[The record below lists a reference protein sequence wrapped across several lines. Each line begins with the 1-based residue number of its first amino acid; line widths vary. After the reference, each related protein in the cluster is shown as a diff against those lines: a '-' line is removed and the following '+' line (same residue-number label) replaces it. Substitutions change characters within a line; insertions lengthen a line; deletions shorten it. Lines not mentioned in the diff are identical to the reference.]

1 MIAFFKK
8 LVAFFKKLLDERF
21 FAHRQRSTS
30 IAGVA
35 VVILSL
41 IVFEYRLIFKH
52 VWSWDLL
59 AVGLGF
65 VVIKLSLMTYFYLT
79 D

>member
-8 LVAFFKKLLDERF
+8 ILDERF

-30 IAGVA
+30 IAGVT
-35 VVILSL
+35 VVIVSL
-41 IVFEYRLIFKH
+41 LAFEYRVVFKH
-52 VWSWDLL
+52 AWSWDLF
-59 AVGLGF
+59 AVVLGF
-65 VVIKLSLMTYFYLT
+65 VVIKMSLMIYYYLT

>member
-1 MIAFFKK
+1 MIAFFR
-8 LVAFFKKLLDERF
+8 KLLDERF

-41 IVFEYRLIFKH
+41 LVFEYRLIIKH

-59 AVGLGF
+59 AVGLAF
-65 VVIKLSLMTYFYLT
+65 VVIKMSLMTYYYLT